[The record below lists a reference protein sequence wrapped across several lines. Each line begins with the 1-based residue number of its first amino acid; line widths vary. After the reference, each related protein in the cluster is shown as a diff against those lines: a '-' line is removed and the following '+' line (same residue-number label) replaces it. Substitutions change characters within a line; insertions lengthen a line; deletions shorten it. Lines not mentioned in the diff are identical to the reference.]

1 MTSISGA
8 SNLQKEIGTQ
18 GYILKKLLGPQ
29 CPLVRGFRDEL
40 IPFIDNN
47 FDAFE
52 RQVSSPASCTTFAYD
67 VTRVSARYY
76 NSCITASSNEPMGEP
91 GAVTPVSFGF
101 LIDEL
106 RWGRY
111 KGQQLPASLQI
122 LFLPPAWAYTLGVT
136 GTFGTRYGDPARADD
151 PAWRRPRGRSP

>member
-1 MTSISGA
+1 MPPRSTSKSFPAHPAFKKGLVP
-8 SNLQKEIGTQ
+8 N
-18 GYILKKLLGPQ
+18 GYILHRLLSPQ
-29 CPLVRGFRDEL
+29 CPLVHAFKNEL

-52 RQVSSPASCTTFAYD
+52 RQVSSPESCTTLAYD

-76 NSCITASSNEPMGEP
+76 NSCITASSNEPIGEP
-91 GAVTPVSFGF
+91 GAVTPVFFGF

-122 LFLPPAWAYTLGVT
+122 LFLPPA
-136 GTFGTRYGDPARADD
+136 RASYSRTH
-151 PAWRRPRGRSP
+151 WCL